1 MNAPDS
7 KKGLSFWTLVMLIF
21 VPTFG
26 FNNITTN
33 GVALGPAAVP
43 SWILVCIFYFLP
55 LTIIIAELAS
65 VNPQRR
71 GGIYSWIENSL
82 GHRWAFFGTWSY
94 FISNLFYLQFVFARI
109 PVMASWALFGE
120 NRFTDANVAFLPY
133 FSIVLCLMLTWI
145 ATLGVRSFSR
155 LSNLGG
161 KLTFAVTGIFILFAL
176 LAYMTGT
183 PSATEF
189 TVETMTP
196 DFSTSYFATFSWLL
210 LAVAGAEVAG
220 TYIHEVDNP
229 SRNFPRGVIMATMLV
244 GAAYILGSFTVGL
257 VASPEILTEA
267 GLKDSIFVV
276 HKILA
281 ETWGMNGDL
290 VVRLFALIFLVT
302 SVAAYVVWIESPLR
316 AMFSE
321 VPQGTFPEILT
332 RQDQKGGFTQALWI
346 QAAVVI
352 VLIAIPLIGLESIDA
367 FFRLVTDLTA
377 LSLVIPYLILSA
389 AYVVYRQ
396 KNDAGPFTMM
406 PSKQVARIVSL
417 GTVIISMAAFFG
429 AGIDYYVDAE
439 TAGEAVKAILKTYG
453 GPLLLIA
460 VGYGFTHMRKDAG
473 ITQEGDN

>member
-1 MNAPDS
+1 
-7 KKGLSFWTLVMLIF
+7 MLIF

-65 VNPQRR
+65 VDPGKR
-71 GGIYSWIENSL
+71 GGIYSWIETSL

-120 NRFTDANVAFLPY
+120 NRFTDSNVALLPY
-133 FSIVLCLMLTWI
+133 FSILLCLMLTWI

-161 KLTFAVTGIFILFAL
+161 KLTFAVTGVFILFAL

-220 TYIHEVDNP
+220 TYIHEVENP
-229 SRNFPRGVIMATMLV
+229 RKNFPRGVIMATMLV
-244 GAAYILGSFTVGL
+244 GLAYILGSFAVGL
-257 VASPEILTEA
+257 VASPETLVNA
-267 GLKDSIFVV
+267 GLKDAIFVV
-276 HKILA
+276 HKLLA
-281 ETWGMNGDL
+281 ESWGINGDI

-302 SVAAYVVWIESPLR
+302 SIAAYVVWIESPLR

-321 VPQGTFPEILT
+321 IPKGTFPELLT
-332 RQDQKGGFTQALWI
+332 RRDARGGFTQGLWV

-367 FFRLVTDLTA
+367 FFRLITDLTA
-377 LSLVIPYLILSA
+377 LSLVIPYLILAA
-389 AYVVYRQ
+389 AYLVFR
-396 KNDAGPFTMM
+396 KDHGPGPFTMM
-406 PSKQVARIVSL
+406 SSKHMALAVAVI
-417 GTVIISMAAFFG
+417 TVLISIAAFFG

-439 TAGEAVKAILKTYG
+439 TGLEAAKAILMTYG
-453 GPLLLIA
+453 GPIFLIA
-460 VGYGFTHMRKDAG
+460 VGYWFTHMKKRPRAAQAG
-473 ITQEGDN
+473 DD